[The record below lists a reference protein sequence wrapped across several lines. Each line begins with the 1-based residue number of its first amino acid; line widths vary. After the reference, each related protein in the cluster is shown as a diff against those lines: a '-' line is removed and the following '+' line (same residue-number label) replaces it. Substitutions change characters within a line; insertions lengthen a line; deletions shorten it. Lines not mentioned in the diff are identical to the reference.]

1 MAHGT
6 RSRPAA
12 GPAAGGPRPGA
23 AGTEWRLLAALA
35 GAGALWA
42 AAYALNERLWTA
54 LFEDVL
60 GLDLAD
66 RVPGAAHFFLYDSAK
81 VLLLLVGMVF
91 LIGMLRTT
99 IRPESVRSYLHG
111 KPLPVALVLAA
122 LFGAITPFCSC
133 SSIPL
138 FIGFVAAGVP
148 LSVTLTFLIA
158 SPMVNEVAVILLGQT
173 FGWGLTSAYVVSG
186 LALAVVLGAIFARL
200 DLEDQVA
207 DFVRETPTARLHVA
221 GHRPSLR
228 ERVTAAR
235 EETAQ
240 IVGRVWRWVL
250 IGVGVGAG
258 IHGWVPAE
266 FLASYAGP
274 DNPLAVPVVTALGV
288 PLYANAAGVVPI
300 AEALAAK
307 GMATGTVLSFM
318 MATVAL
324 SLPEFVLLKQV
335 LKPRLLALFFGSV
348 AVGIMAI
355 GIGFNA
361 FT

>member
-1 MAHGT
+1 MAHET
-6 RSRPAA
+6 TSPPAA
-12 GPAAGGPRPGA
+12 DRAAHGADGRP
-23 AGTEWRLLAALA
+23 WRLLGALA
-35 GAGALWA
+35 GAAVLWA
-42 AAYALNERLWTA
+42 AAYALNERIWTA
-54 LFEDVL
+54 LFADLL
-60 GLDLAD
+60 GLNLAD
-66 RVPGAAHFFLYDSAK
+66 RLPGAAHFFLYDSAK
-81 VLLLLVGMVF
+81 VLLLLVGMIF

-99 IRPESVRSYLHG
+99 IRPERVRAYLHG
-111 KPLPVALVLAA
+111 KPLPVALLLAA

-158 SPMVNEVAVILLGQT
+158 SPLVNEVAVILLGQT
-173 FGWGLTSAYVVSG
+173 FGWGLTTAYVVSG
-186 LALAVVLGAIFARL
+186 LALAVVLGALFSRL
-200 DLEDQVA
+200 DLDDQVA
-207 DFVRETPTARLHVA
+207 DFVRDTPTARLHVA

-228 ERVTAAR
+228 DRVTAAR

-240 IVGRVWRWVL
+240 IVGRVWKWVL
-250 IGVGVGAG
+250 VGVAVGAV

-266 FLASYAGP
+266 FLADYAGP
-274 DNPLAVPVVTALGV
+274 DNPLAVPIVTALGV

-348 AVGIMAI
+348 ALGIMAI
-355 GIGFNA
+355 GIGFNLFA
-361 FT
+361 

>member
-1 MAHGT
+1 MSQDTAPAPHDVG
-6 RSRPAA
+6 SRP
-12 GPAAGGPRPGA
+12 
-23 AGTEWRLLAALA
+23 RLLGLLALA
-35 GAGALWA
+35 GVAWA
-42 AAYALNERLWTA
+42 SLYALNEHVWTW
-54 LFEDVL
+54 LFAGVF
-60 GLDLAD
+60 GLDLTD
-66 RVPGAAHFFLYDSAK
+66 RAPGAGHFFLYDSAK
-81 VLLLLVGMVF
+81 VLLLLVGMIF

-99 IRPESVRSYLHG
+99 IRPESVRASLHG

-148 LSVTLTFLIA
+148 LAVTLTFLIA
-158 SPMVNEVAVILLGQT
+158 SPLVNEVAVILLGQT
-173 FGWGLTSAYVVSG
+173 FGGAMTTAYVVSG
-186 LALAVVLGAIFARL
+186 LTLAVALGALFSRL
-200 DLEDQVA
+200 DLDDQVA
-207 DFVRETPTARLHVA
+207 DFVRDTPTGRLHGTGLRPTLGDRVA
-221 GHRPSLR
+221 
-228 ERVTAAR
+228 AAR

-250 IGVGVGAG
+250 VGVAVGAV

-266 FLASYAGP
+266 FLASHAGP

-300 AEALAAK
+300 AEAMSAK
-307 GMATGTVLSFM
+307 GMAPGTVLSFM

-335 LKPRLLALFFGSV
+335 LKPRLLGLFFGSV
-348 AVGIMAI
+348 ALGIMAI
-355 GIGFNA
+355 GIGFNMFA
-361 FT
+361 